1 LKLVD
6 DGKEAPQQLYQ
17 QPELTDVESYY
28 LDVFYILSSER
39 SIGMSLGPIPYSAIR
54 SYADEHDIVN
64 RDEFDYFFGILRVLD
79 AEYISLANSS
89 DKNKAD
95 MIPISE
101 VDEQHRMFARL
112 KARAKKK

>member
-1 LKLVD
+1 MKLID
-6 DGKEAPQQLYQ
+6 DGKEPPQQLYE

-28 LDVFYILSSER
+28 LDAFYILSSER

-54 SYADEHDIVN
+54 SYADEQGIVS
-64 RDEFDYFFGILRVLD
+64 RDEFDYFSGILRALD
-79 AEYISLANSS
+79 AEYLSLVNSV

-112 KARAKKK
+112 KARAKKR